1 MTIHT
6 ELAATQQRMA
16 ERLTFI
22 SSEKMPLESK
32 LWMMEVQKRDWQ
44 RAKIM
49 QRVIK
54 EFGLMQN

>member
-1 MTIHT
+1 MTIQT